1 MSATQQRAAVT
12 ISRLP
17 FRRPQAARTSHARS
31 WNRAERSCEAQR
43 LSVAPSLIY
52 RQLIC
57 TRTGAQHEPQ
67 RAITTH
73 PPPLYVLS
81 TEACWSPHVTARSLT
96 SHLSPPTIQFTPSHL
111 TPRAKGS
118 HTQPSPAQAQPHR
131 PDGRKKKGWGTGGKK
146 RPLHH
151 GHSAVL
157 RFLFP
162 EDSILGLARFSRP
175 VTIRHR
181 CAGRCTEHSIVTAI
195 VSPTGGWHAHPPN
208 QRLARPD
215 LSRRAPSL
223 NPLPTASH
231 GI

>member
-1 MSATQQRAAVT
+1 MLVT
-12 ISRLP
+12 SRH
-17 FRRPQAARTSHARS
+17 RP
-31 WNRAERSCEAQR
+31 
-43 LSVAPSLIY
+43 
-52 RQLIC
+52 
-57 TRTGAQHEPQ
+57 
-67 RAITTH
+67 
-73 PPPLYVLS
+73 
-81 TEACWSPHVTARSLT
+81 LT
-96 SHLSPPTIQFTPSHL
+96 HLSPLTSDHPTHIVPPHASRKGFTYTALACAGPA
-111 TPRAKGS
+111 TPTRREKE
-118 HTQPSPAQAQPHR
+118 
-131 PDGRKKKGWGTGGKK
+131 KGWGTGGKK

-223 NPLPTASH
+223 NPLPTVSH